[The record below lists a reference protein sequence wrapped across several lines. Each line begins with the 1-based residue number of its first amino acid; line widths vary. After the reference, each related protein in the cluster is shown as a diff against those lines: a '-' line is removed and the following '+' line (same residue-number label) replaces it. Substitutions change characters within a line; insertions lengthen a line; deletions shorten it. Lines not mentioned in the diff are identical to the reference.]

1 MSLNAKSVEAAKPK
15 PKTNPRDYKIYDE
28 KGLYL
33 LVKANGSKYWRLR
46 YRFDG
51 REKLLALG
59 VYPKVSL
66 SVARGMQVKAVELLD
81 AGVDPSTNKRQQKDA
96 DKLKKANTFEAIAR
110 DWYGEVK
117 KEWTPDHAMRV
128 LHSMEKEIFPHFG
141 NMPITQIKTPD
152 IKRAINLIQKRG
164 ANDIAKRS
172 LQRCSSIFSYA
183 IQSGIAEINPARD
196 LIGSI
201 KAPKVKHQPS
211 LKRGELA
218 ECLKRLNAYDG
229 MLQTKIALRLLIHT
243 FVRPGELRG
252 ARWNEFDVDGKEW
265 RIPQE
270 RMKIK
275 EGGDHIV
282 PLTKQT
288 INLINELE
296 PITGRYELL
305 FPGERKATQP
315 MSENTLLFML
325 YRMGYKGT
333 ATPHG
338 FRATA
343 SSILNEQNFNSDAIE
358 RQLSHI
364 ERNKVKG
371 AYNYNAEFM
380 KERKRI
386 MKWWSDY
393 LDDIE
398 KEKIVVAGKFKREQ

>member
-15 PKTNPRDYKIYDE
+15 PKTSPKDYKIYDE

-33 LVKANGSKYWRLR
+33 LVKANGSRYWRLR
-46 YRFDG
+46 YRFDSK
-51 REKLLALG
+51 EKLLALG
-59 VYPKVSL
+59 VYPKISL
-66 SVARGMQVKAVELLD
+66 SIARRMQDKAIELLD
-81 AGVDPSTNKRQQKDA
+81 ADIDPSIDRKQQNDA
-96 DKLKKANTFEAIAR
+96 EKLKKANTFEAVAR
-110 DWYGEVK
+110 DWFREEE
-117 KEWTPDHAMRV
+117 KEWTASHGTRV
-128 LHSMEKEIFPHFG
+128 LHSLEKEIFPHIG
-141 NMPITQIKTPD
+141 GIPITKIRTPD

-164 ANDIAKRS
+164 AHDIAKRS
-172 LQRCSSIFSYA
+172 LQRCSSVFSFA
-183 IQSGIAEINPARD
+183 IQSGIAETNPARE

-201 KAPKVKHQPS
+201 KSPKVKHQPS
-211 LKRGELA
+211 LKREELP
-218 ECLKRLNAYDG
+218 ECLKRIGSYDG

-252 ARWNEFDVDGKEW
+252 ARWNEFDLDNKEW
-265 RIPQE
+265 RISQE

-282 PLTKQT
+282 PLTKQS
-288 INLINELE
+288 IKLINELE

-305 FPGERKATQP
+305 FPGERRATQP
-315 MSENTLLFML
+315 MSENTLLFAL
-325 YRMGYKGT
+325 YRMGYKGK

-380 KERKRI
+380 KERKKI

-393 LDDIE
+393 LDDME
-398 KEKIVVAGKFKREQ
+398 HEKIVIAGKSRRTQ

>member
-1 MSLNAKSVEAAKPK
+1 LIVSLNSKSVEAARPK
-15 PKTNPRDYKIYDE
+15 PKTNPKDYKIYDE

-33 LVKANGSKYWRLR
+33 LVKVNGSKYWRLR

-51 REKLLALG
+51 KEKLLALG

-66 SVARGMQVKAVELLD
+66 SAARRSQEDAIKLLD
-81 AGVDPSTNKRQQKDA
+81 ADIDPSLEKRQQKDA
-96 DKLKKANTFEAIAR
+96 DKLKKANTFEAVAL
-110 DWYGEVK
+110 DWHEEERK
-117 KEWTPDHAMRV
+117 KWTAKHAMSV
-128 LHSMEKEIFPHFG
+128 IHSLEREIFPHIG
-141 NMPITQIKTPD
+141 GMPVTKIKTPD

-164 ANDIAKRS
+164 AFDIAKRS
-172 LQRCSSIFSYA
+172 LQRCSSVFSFA
-183 IQSGIAEINPARD
+183 VQSGIAEINPARD

-201 KAPKVKHQPS
+201 KAPKGKHQPS
-211 LKRGELA
+211 LKRDELP
-218 ECLKRLNAYDG
+218 ECLRRIDAYDG

-252 ARWNEFDVDGKEW
+252 ARWDEFDLTKKEW
-265 RIPQE
+265 QIPGE
-270 RMKIK
+270 RMKMNI
-275 EGGDHIV
+275 GHIV

-288 INLINELE
+288 IKLINELE
-296 PITGRYELL
+296 PFTGRYELL
-305 FPGERKATQP
+305 FPSERKVTQP

-325 YRMGYKGT
+325 YRMGYKGR

-358 RQLSHI
+358 RQLSHS

-380 KERKRI
+380 KERKKI

-393 LDDIE
+393 LDS
-398 KEKIVVAGKFKREQ
+398 F

>member
-1 MSLNAKSVEAAKPK
+1 MSLNAKSVEAAKPR
-15 PKTNPRDYKIYDE
+15 PKTNPKDYKIYDE

-51 REKLLALG
+51 KEKLLALG
-59 VYPKVSL
+59 VYPKISL
-66 SVARGMQVKAVELLD
+66 SVARGMQDKAIKLLD
-81 AGVDPSTNKRQQKDA
+81 ASVDPSTDRKQRNDA
-96 DKLKKANTFEAIAR
+96 DKLRKANTFEAVAR
-110 DWYGEVK
+110 DWFMEEK
-117 KEWTPDHAMRV
+117 KRWEDRHASRV
-128 LHSMEKEIFPHFG
+128 IYSLEKEIFPHIG
-141 NMPITQIKTPD
+141 GMPITQIKTPD

-172 LQRCSSIFSYA
+172 LQRCSSIFGYA
-183 IQSGIAEINPARD
+183 VQSGIAEINPARE

-201 KAPKVKHQPS
+201 KSPKVKHQPS
-211 LKRGELA
+211 LKREELP
-218 ECLKRLNAYDG
+218 ECLKRIAGYDG

-252 ARWNEFDVDGKEW
+252 AMWDEFDLDGKEW

-282 PLTKQT
+282 PLTRQT
-288 INLINELE
+288 IKLVNQLE

-315 MSENTLLFML
+315 MSENTLLFAL
-325 YRMGYKGT
+325 YRMGYKGK

-380 KERKRI
+380 KERKKI

-393 LDDIE
+393 LDDME
-398 KEKIVVAGKFKREQ
+398 HEKIVIAGKFKRK

>member
-15 PKTNPRDYKIYDE
+15 PRSNPKDYKIYDE

-51 REKLLALG
+51 KEKLLAIG

-66 SVARGMQVKAVELLD
+66 SKARILQDDAIELLD
-81 AGVDPSTNKRQQKDA
+81 DGIDPSRDKKQRKDA
-96 DKLKKANTFEAIAR
+96 EKLEKANTFEAVAR
-110 DWYGEVK
+110 DWYEEEK
-117 KEWTPDHAMRV
+117 KGWSPEHAMRV
-128 LHSMEKEIFPHFG
+128 LHSMKKEIFPHIG
-141 NMPITQIKTPD
+141 SMPITQIKTPD

-172 LQRCSSIFSYA
+172 LQRISSVFSFA
-183 IQSGIAEINPARD
+183 IQSGIAETNSARD

-211 LKRGELA
+211 LKREELP
-218 ECLKRLNAYDG
+218 EFLKRIDAYAG
-229 MLQTKIALRLLIHT
+229 MLQTKSALRLLIHT

-252 ARWNEFDVDGKEW
+252 ARWKEFDLDGKEW

-282 PLTKQT
+282 PLTKQS
-288 INLINELE
+288 IKLINELE

-315 MSENTLLFML
+315 MSENTLLFAL
-325 YRMGYKGT
+325 YRMGYKGK

-380 KERKRI
+380 RERKKI

-393 LDDIE
+393 LDDME
-398 KEKIVVAGKFKREQ
+398 HEKIVIAGKFRRK

>member
-15 PKTNPRDYKIYDE
+15 PKTNPKDYKIYDE

-51 REKLLALG
+51 KEKLLALG
-59 VYPKVSL
+59 VYPKISL
-66 SVARGMQVKAVELLD
+66 SVARGMQIKAVELLD
-81 AGVDPSTNKRQQKDA
+81 DDVDPSTDKKQQKDA
-96 DKLKKANTFEAIAR
+96 AKLKKANTFEAVAR
-110 DWYGEVK
+110 DWYEEEK
-117 KEWTPDHAMRV
+117 KEWTSDHAMRV
-128 LHSMEKEIFPHFG
+128 IHSLEKEIFPHIG
-141 NMPITQIKTPD
+141 DMPITKITTPE

-172 LQRCSSIFSYA
+172 LQRCSSIFGYA
-183 IQSGIAEINPARD
+183 VQSGIAVMNPARD

-201 KAPKVKHQPS
+201 KAPKVRHQPS
-211 LKRGELA
+211 LKRDQLS

-229 MLQTKIALRLLIHT
+229 MSQTKIALHLLIHT

-252 ARWNEFDVDGKEW
+252 ARWSEFDLDGKEW

-282 PLTKQT
+282 PLTRQT
-288 INLINELE
+288 IKLINELE
-296 PITGRYELL
+296 PITGRYDLL
-305 FPGERKATQP
+305 FPGERRATQP
-315 MSENTLLFML
+315 MSENTLLFVL
-325 YRMGYKGT
+325 YRLGYKGK

-343 SSILNEQNFNSDAIE
+343 SSILHEQGFNSDAVE
-358 RQLSHI
+358 KQLSHT
-364 ERNKVKG
+364 EKNKVKA

-380 KERKRI
+380 KERKKI

-393 LDDIE
+393 LDDME
-398 KEKIVVAGKFKREQ
+398 HEKIVVAGKFKRKQ

>member
-28 KGLYL
+28 TGLYL
-33 LVKANGSKYWRLR
+33 LVKANGSKYWRFR

-51 REKLLALG
+51 KEKLLAIG

-66 SVARGMQVKAVELLD
+66 GKARIEQEDAQKLLAKD
-81 AGVDPSTNKRQQKDA
+81 IDPSA
-96 DKLKKANTFEAIAR
+96 DKKQRKYANKLKKANTFEAIAR
-110 DWYGEVK
+110 DWLKEEVK
-117 KEWTPDHAMRV
+117 GWTPDHAMRV
-128 LHSMEKEIFPHFG
+128 IHSLEKEIFPHIG
-141 NMPITQIKTPD
+141 DMPVTQIKTPD

-172 LQRCSSIFSYA
+172 LQRCSSIFGYA
-183 IQSGIAEINPARD
+183 VQSGIAEINVARD

-201 KAPKVKHQPS
+201 KAPKVRHQPS
-211 LKRGELA
+211 LKRDQLS
-218 ECLKRLNAYDG
+218 ECLKRLSAYEG
-229 MLQTKIALRLLIHT
+229 MSQTKIALRLLIHT

-252 ARWNEFDVDGKEW
+252 ARWNEFDLDGKEW

-282 PLTKQT
+282 PLTRQT
-288 INLINELE
+288 IKLINELE
-296 PITGRYELL
+296 PITSQYDLL
-305 FPGERKATQP
+305 FPGERRATQP

-325 YRMGYKGT
+325 YRMGYKGK

-380 KERKRI
+380 KERKKI

-398 KEKIVVAGKFKREQ
+398 KEKIVVAGKFKRKQ

>member
-15 PKTNPRDYKIYDE
+15 PRSNPKDYKLYDE

-33 LVKANGSKYWRLR
+33 FVKANGSKYWRLR

-51 REKLLALG
+51 KEKLLAIG

-66 SVARGMQVKAVELLD
+66 SKARILQDDAIELLD
-81 AGVDPSTNKRQQKDA
+81 DGIDPSRDKKQRKDA
-96 DKLKKANTFEAIAR
+96 EKLEKANTFEAVAR
-110 DWYGEVK
+110 EWYEEEK
-117 KEWTPDHAMRV
+117 KGWTDDHAMRV
-128 LHSMEKEIFPHFG
+128 IHSLEKEIFPHIG
-141 NMPITQIKTPD
+141 SMPITQIKTPD

-172 LQRCSSIFSYA
+172 LQRISSVFSFA
-183 IQSGIAEINPARD
+183 IQSGIAETNSARD

-211 LKRGELA
+211 LKRHQLS

-252 ARWNEFDVDGKEW
+252 ARWEEFDLTKKEW
-265 RIPQE
+265 QIPGE
-270 RMKIK
+270 RMKMNI
-275 EGGDHIV
+275 GHIV

-288 INLINELE
+288 IKLINELE
-296 PITGRYELL
+296 PITGRYDLL
-305 FPGERKATQP
+305 FPGERRATQP

-325 YRMGYKGT
+325 YRMGYKGK

-343 SSILNEQNFNSDAIE
+343 SSILHEQKFNSDAIE

-380 KERKRI
+380 KERKEI
-386 MKWWSDY
+386 MEWWSEY
-393 LDDIE
+393 LDKIE
-398 KEKIVVAGKFKREQ
+398 KEKIVVAGKFKRER

>member
-15 PKTNPRDYKIYDE
+15 PKTSPKDYKIYDE
-28 KGLYL
+28 KGLYV
-33 LVKANGSKYWRLR
+33 LVKTNGSRYWRLR
-46 YRFDG
+46 YRFDSK
-51 REKLLALG
+51 EKLLAIG

-66 SVARGMQVKAVELLD
+66 SDARGQQVEAIKLLD
-81 AGVDPSTNKRQQKDA
+81 DGIDPSTYKRQQKDA
-96 DKLKKANTFEAIAR
+96 DKLKKANTFEAVAR
-110 DWYGEVK
+110 DWFMEEK
-117 KEWTPDHAMRV
+117 KRWNDRHASRV
-128 LHSMEKEIFPHFG
+128 IYSLEKEIFPHIG
-141 NMPITQIKTPD
+141 GMPITKISTPD

-164 ANDIAKRS
+164 AFDIAKRS
-172 LQRCSSIFSYA
+172 LQRCSSIFGYA
-183 IQSGIAEINPARD
+183 VQSGIAETNPARE

-201 KAPKVKHQPS
+201 KAPRVKHQPS
-211 LKRGELA
+211 LKREELP
-218 ECLKRLNAYDG
+218 ECLKRIGSYDG

-243 FVRPGELRG
+243 FVRPGELRK
-252 ARWNEFDVDGKEW
+252 ARWDEFDLNGKEW

-282 PLTKQT
+282 PLTRQT
-288 INLINELE
+288 IKLINELE

-305 FPGERKATQP
+305 FPGERRTTQP

-325 YRMGYKGT
+325 YRMGYKGK

-380 KERKRI
+380 RERKKI
-386 MKWWSDY
+386 MKWWSGY
-393 LDDIE
+393 LDDLE
-398 KEKIVVAGKFKREQ
+398 HDKIVIAGGFERK

>member
-15 PKTNPRDYKIYDE
+15 PRSNPKDYKIYDE

-51 REKLLALG
+51 KEKLLAIG

-66 SVARGMQVKAVELLD
+66 SKARGEQVKAFELLD
-81 AGVDPSTNKRQQKDA
+81 TDIDPTTDKKRQKDA
-96 DKLKKANTFEAIAR
+96 EKLKKANTFEAVAR
-110 DWYGEVK
+110 DWYEEEK
-117 KEWTPDHAMRV
+117 KEWTVDHAMRV
-128 LHSMEKEIFPHFG
+128 LHSMEKEIFPHIG

-172 LQRCSSIFSYA
+172 LQRISSVFSFA
-183 IQSGIAEINPARD
+183 IQSGIAETNSARE
-196 LIGSI
+196 LIGTI
-201 KAPKVKHQPS
+201 KAPRVKHQPS
-211 LKRGELA
+211 LKREELP
-218 ECLKRLNAYDG
+218 ECLKRIDSYDG

-252 ARWNEFDVDGKEW
+252 ARWDEFDLTKKEW
-265 RIPQE
+265 QIPGE
-270 RMKIK
+270 RMKMNI
-275 EGGDHIV
+275 GHIV
-282 PLTKQT
+282 PLTKQC
-288 INLINELE
+288 IKLISELE

-315 MSENTLLFML
+315 MSENTLLFAL
-325 YRMGYKGT
+325 YRMGYKGK

-380 KERKRI
+380 KERKKI

-398 KEKIVVAGKFKREQ
+398 HEKIVIAGKFKRKL

>member
-15 PKTNPRDYKIYDE
+15 PKTSPKDYKIYDE
-28 KGLYL
+28 KGLYI
-33 LVKANGSKYWRLR
+33 LVKANGSKYWRFR
-46 YRFDG
+46 YRFDSK
-51 REKLLALG
+51 EKLLAFG

-81 AGVDPSTNKRQQKDA
+81 ADVDPSLDKKQQKDA
-96 DKLKKANTFEAIAR
+96 AKLKKANTFEAVAR
-110 DWYGEVK
+110 DWFREEEKG
-117 KEWTPDHAMRV
+117 WTANHAVRV
-128 LHSMEKEIFPHFG
+128 LHSLEKEIFPHIG
-141 NMPITQIKTPD
+141 GMPITKISTPD

-164 ANDIAKRS
+164 AFDIAKRS
-172 LQRCSSIFSYA
+172 LQRCSSVFSFA
-183 IQSGIAEINPARD
+183 IQSGIAETNPARE

-201 KAPKVKHQPS
+201 KAPRVKHQPS
-211 LKRGELA
+211 LKREELP
-218 ECLKRLNAYDG
+218 ECLKRIDGYDG

-243 FVRPGELRG
+243 FVRPGELRK
-252 ARWNEFDVDGKEW
+252 ARWDEFDLNSKEW

-282 PLTKQT
+282 PLTKQS
-288 INLINELE
+288 IKLINELE

-315 MSENTLLFML
+315 MSENTLLFAL
-325 YRMGYKGT
+325 YRMGYKGK

-380 KERKRI
+380 RERKKI

-393 LDDIE
+393 LDDME
-398 KEKIVVAGKFKREQ
+398 QEKIVIAGKFKRKQ

>member
-15 PKTNPRDYKIYDE
+15 PKTSPKDYKIYDE

-51 REKLLALG
+51 KEKLLALG
-59 VYPKVSL
+59 VYPKISL

-81 AGVDPSTNKRQQKDA
+81 ADVDPSTDKKQQKDA
-96 DKLKKANTFEAIAR
+96 VKLKKANTFEAVAR
-110 DWYGEVK
+110 DWFEEEKRG
-117 KEWTPDHAMRV
+117 WTPDHAMRV
-128 LHSMEKEIFPHFG
+128 IHSLEKEIFSHIG
-141 NMPITQIKTPD
+141 GLPITKINTPD

-172 LQRCSSIFSYA
+172 LQRCSSIFGYA
-183 IQSGIAEINPARD
+183 VQSGIAESNPARE

-201 KAPKVKHQPS
+201 KSPKVKHQPS
-211 LKRGELA
+211 LKRDELP
-218 ECLKRLNAYDG
+218 ECLRRIADCDA

-243 FVRPGELRG
+243 FVRPGELRK
-252 ARWNEFDVDGKEW
+252 ARWDEFDIDGKEW

-282 PLTKQT
+282 PLTKQS
-288 INLINELE
+288 IKLINELE

-315 MSENTLLFML
+315 MSENTLLFAL
-325 YRMGYKGT
+325 YRMGYKGK

-358 RQLSHI
+358 RQLSHT

-380 KERKRI
+380 DERKKI
-386 MKWWSDY
+386 MEWWSDY
-393 LDDIE
+393 LESILKPD
-398 KEKIVVAGKFKREQ
+398 GKAK

>member
-1 MSLNAKSVEAAKPK
+1 MPLNAKSVEAAKPK
-15 PKTNPRDYKIYDE
+15 PRNTPKDYKIYDE

-33 LVKANGSKYWRLR
+33 LVKANGSRYWRLR
-46 YRFDG
+46 YSFDG

-66 SVARGMQVKAVELLD
+66 SNARGKQVEAVKLLD
-81 AGVDPSTNKRQQKDA
+81 AGIDPSR
-96 DKLKKANTFEAIAR
+96 DKKQRKAAARLKEANTFEAIAR
-110 DWYGEVK
+110 EWFEEEK
-117 KEWTPDHAMRV
+117 KEWTADHAMRV
-128 LHSMEKEIFPHFG
+128 LHSMEKEIFSHIG

-152 IKRAINLIQKRG
+152 IKTAINLIQKRG
-164 ANDIAKRS
+164 AFDIAKRS
-172 LQRCSSIFSYA
+172 LQRCSSIYSYA
-183 IQSGIAEINPARD
+183 VQSGIADNNPARD

-201 KAPKVKHQPS
+201 KAPKVRHQPS
-211 LKRGELA
+211 LKRGELS
-218 ECLKRLNAYDG
+218 ECLKRIDGYDG

-252 ARWNEFDVDGKEW
+252 ARWEEFDLDSKEW

-282 PLTKQT
+282 PLTKQS
-288 INLINELE
+288 IKLIKQLE

-305 FPGERKATQP
+305 FPGERRATQP

-325 YRMGYKGT
+325 YRMGYKGK

-380 KERKRI
+380 RERKKI
-386 MKWWSDY
+386 MKWWSNY

-398 KEKIVVAGKFKREQ
+398 KEKIVVAGKFKRKQ

>member
-15 PKTNPRDYKIYDE
+15 PRSNPKDYKIYDE

-33 LVKANGSKYWRLR
+33 LVKASGSKYWRLR

-51 REKLLALG
+51 KEKLLAIG

-66 SVARGMQVKAVELLD
+66 SKARVEQLEAFKLLD
-81 AGVDPSTNKRQQKDA
+81 DDVDPSTDKKQRKDE
-96 DKLKKANTFEAIAR
+96 DKLKKANTFEAVAR
-110 DWYGEVK
+110 DWYEEEK
-117 KEWTPDHAMRV
+117 KEWTADHAMRV
-128 LHSMEKEIFPHFG
+128 LHSMEKEIFPHIG
-141 NMPITQIKTPD
+141 GMPITQIKTPD
-152 IKRAINLIQKRG
+152 IKRAINLVQKRG
-164 ANDIAKRS
+164 AFDIAKRS
-172 LQRCSSIFSYA
+172 LQRCSSIFGYA
-183 IQSGIAEINPARD
+183 VQSGIAEMNPARD

-211 LKRGELA
+211 LKRGELP
-218 ECLKRLNAYDG
+218 ECLKLLSAYDG

-243 FVRPGELRG
+243 FVRPGELRR
-252 ARWNEFDVDGKEW
+252 ARWDEFDLDGKEW

-282 PLTKQT
+282 PLTRQT
-288 INLINELE
+288 IKLINELE

-305 FPGERKATQP
+305 FPGERRTTQP
-315 MSENTLLFML
+315 MSENTLLLML
-325 YRMGYKGT
+325 YRMGYKSK

-380 KERKRI
+380 RERKKI
-386 MKWWSDY
+386 MKWWSGY
-393 LDDIE
+393 LDDLE
-398 KEKIVVAGKFKREQ
+398 HDKIVIAGGFERK